1 MATTQ
6 DEMIAELQHANE
18 KLRQERNATLAQKA
32 ALAEVLEVIN
42 RSPGDPGPVFEAILE
57 KAHRLCGAD
66 LGTLT
71 TYDGEYF
78 CTLATHGYPDKLTA
92 FMRQPVPPSQ
102 RHVRLVLGDR
112 FVHIPDLRAAE
123 RQSDDQTID
132 ALVSTTDVRT
142 FLLVPMHKDGALKG
156 SIGAH
161 RREVRPFS
169 EGEITLLEGFA
180 AQAVIAMENAR
191 LVGELRQRTSD
202 LQELLE
208 YQTAIGD
215 VLKVISRSTFDLQP
229 VLDTLVKTAARLC
242 LADRA
247 AIFSFKGGMA
257 RLVANFGFSPE
268 YKAHFDAR

>member
-92 FMRQPVPPSQ
+92 FM
-102 RHVRLVLGDR
+102 GNR
-112 FVHIPDLRAAE
+112 FLPANAMCDSCWGI
-123 RQSDDQTID
+123 
-132 ALVSTTDVRT
+132 ALFTSRT
-142 FLLVPMHKDGALKG
+142 
-156 SIGAH
+156 
-161 RREVRPFS
+161 
-169 EGEITLLEGFA
+169 
-180 AQAVIAMENAR
+180 
-191 LVGELRQRTSD
+191 
-202 LQELLE
+202 
-208 YQTAIGD
+208 
-215 VLKVISRSTFDLQP
+215 
-229 VLDTLVKTAARLC
+229 
-242 LADRA
+242 
-247 AIFSFKGGMA
+247 
-257 RLVANFGFSPE
+257 
-268 YKAHFDAR
+268 